1 MTANTRTLLC
11 LLAMLAL
18 ELGLSTTASAR
29 NELGVRAGGLD
40 DLYLGVEWQ
49 TSSRLG
55 PATFAPSVDFGMG
68 DLDAVAVNGDLRWEL
83 LPVPDTAIAIYG
95 KAGPTLLLADQN
107 NEVGL
112 SLTIA
117 ADIGMRKGRSLQIEW
132 RFGLGDIPDT
142 KLGAALMFPF

>member
-1 MTANTRTLLC
+1 MKTWMC
-11 LLAMLAL
+11 LLALLACGP
-18 ELGLSTTASAR
+18 GLTTTANAG

-40 DLYLGVEWQ
+40 DFYLGVEWQ
-49 TSSRLG
+49 TSARFG
-55 PATFAPSVDFGMG
+55 PATLAPSVDFGMG
-68 DLDAVAVNGDLRWEL
+68 DLDAVAVNGDLRWDL
-83 LPVPDTAIAIYG
+83 LPIPDTGITIYG

-117 ADIGMRKGRSLQIEW
+117 GDIGLRKGRSLQIEW

-142 KLGAALMFPF
+142 KLGAALMFRF